1 MKQTL
6 LFILLVIA
14 VGVGCSDLGSPPE
27 IPVPELSVHGDTTSE
42 GDIAECELELS
53 FEAPRQVTIIYTLEG
68 ATATAGSDFV
78 ARTDTVI
85 IAASDGTGH
94 SEDHLHVPVELLQD
108 DQIEPIEELTIRII
122 SATNATVVE
131 AEAACFIL
139 DDDGVP
145 YVSVR
150 DTSVIEG
157 EVAQFG
163 VLLSKAGILPVIF
176 NYTVASG
183 TALATSDY
191 VVASGTDTIP
201 AGETSTLIP
210 IGTVN
215 DTVFELAESFSLTI
229 SAVANGT
236 ILDGTAIATITDND
250 PPSFANSIQ
259 PVLAARCGIVGC
271 HGGSSAEGGLN
282 LGAVTYHNVLH
293 GSGNHGPILVVG
305 NGAAS
310 SLYYKMTTSPQF
322 ESRMPPGGPYVPTSD
337 IQRLKDWIDAG
348 APDN

>member
-1 MKQTL
+1 MKQVL

-14 VGVGCSDLGSPPE
+14 FAVGCSDLGSPPE

-42 GDIAECELELS
+42 GDIAECEVELS

-68 ATATAGSDFV
+68 VTATAGSDFV
-78 ARTDTVI
+78 ARTDTVV
-85 IAASDGTGH
+85 IAASDGAGH
-94 SEDHLHVPVELLQD
+94 GEDHVHVPVELLQD

-131 AEAACFIL
+131 AEASCVIL

-145 YVSVR
+145 FVSVR
-150 DTSVIEG
+150 DTNVAEG
-157 EVAQFG
+157 GVAQFKLFLSKPG
-163 VLLSKAGILPVIF
+163 VLPISF
-176 NYTVASG
+176 SYTVTDGS
-183 TALATSDY
+183 ALATSDY
-191 VVASGTDTIP
+191 VVAGGTDTIP
-201 AGETSTLIP
+201 AGETSILVPVT
-210 IGTVN
+210 TVN
-215 DTVFELAESFSLTI
+215 DTLFELSESFSLTI

-236 ILDGTAIATITDND
+236 ILDGTATATIPVND
-250 PPSFANSIQ
+250 PPSFATSIQ

-322 ESRMPPGGPYVPTSD
+322 ESRMPPGGPYVPSSD
-337 IQRLKDWIDAG
+337 MQRLKNWIDAG